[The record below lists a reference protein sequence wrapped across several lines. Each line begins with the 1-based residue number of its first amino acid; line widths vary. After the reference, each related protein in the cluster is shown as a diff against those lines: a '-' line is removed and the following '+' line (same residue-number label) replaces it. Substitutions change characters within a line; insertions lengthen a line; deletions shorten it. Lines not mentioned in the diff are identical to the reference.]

1 LFQLKIS
8 GTANADNK
16 KAGENNSMTDV
27 SDHNHGEI
35 NMNKVLKKTL
45 LSSLIVPFAMGV
57 QSVNAAQITDWGY
70 SVSNTF
76 SDAVFSSGNGIPTLT
91 DGNRTLSWGTT
102 PEKSSVSITDVSA
115 TSGLVT
121 DGAFVTG
128 GTFTHSN
135 NVIFASDAALRSF
148 NLTSALT
155 LNPFAPVGVGST
167 VNVTPLTF
175 ASSFVETPNRATCFV
190 GSVSNCD
197 DIFTLDNLDEVGA
210 TPRLNGS
217 YEFASPSFTI
227 EDYNYTV
234 FLELIGLTTLGSTC
248 AVAGAP
254 ANCAGLITQED
265 TDNDFQTRFRIASS
279 PVSVPEPGTL
289 ALLGLG
295 LTGLGLSRRKK
306 AAKA

>member
-1 LFQLKIS
+1 M
-8 GTANADNK
+8 
-16 KAGENNSMTDV
+16 NN
-27 SDHNHGEI
+27 
-35 NMNKVLKKTL
+35 VLKKTL
-45 LSSLIVPFAMGV
+45 LSSLIVPFAIGV
-57 QSVNAAQITDWGY
+57 QSVNAAQITEWGY
-70 SVSNTF
+70 DVSNTF
-76 SDAVFSSGNGIPTLT
+76 SDATFSSGDGTPTLT
-91 DGNRTLSWGTT
+91 NGDRTLSWGTT

-121 DGAFVTG
+121 DGDYVQG
-128 GTFTHSN
+128 GTFTHTN
-135 NVIFASDAALRSF
+135 NVIWASDKALTGF
-148 NLTSALT
+148 DLTSALT
-155 LNPFAPVGVGST
+155 LNPFTPTGAGST
-167 VNVTPLTF
+167 QAVTPLTF
-175 ASSFVETPNRATCFV
+175 EASFIETPNNGNCFS

-210 TPRLNGS
+210 QTGAGGGF
-217 YEFASPSFTI
+217 EFASPTFTM
-227 EDYNYTV
+227 EGYNYTV
-234 FLELIGLTTLGSTC
+234 FLELTGLSNLGSAC

-265 TDNDFQTRFRIASS
+265 QGTNFQTRFRIASS